1 MIYRMLAMN
10 IDGTLLHN
18 GRISKETKEAVE
30 YVQSKGIYVTL
41 ITGRTFPSAKRVAK
55 ALKIDNPLV
64 THQGAYIGTHLGK
77 PLYVNKIHEDIS
89 YEIVKFLEE
98 MDCQLRVVQDRMAV
112 MNRMKL
118 SGSLREKVLF
128 NRESSFIYSTQY
140 TDSLSEYLFEDPSSA
155 LKIEAKFNSEAE
167 RNDAVMAIKG
177 MYHEVDCIVTDHD
190 RIDIVKRGVSKLR
203 GLLYVCERAGISRD
217 QVVMV
222 GANQDDKDLLDCCG
236 LGIAMGNSS
245 PDVKSAADWITR
257 TNLQNGVAYAVKELF
272 RKQQPIDF
280 LKKMNVIKS

>member
-10 IDGTLLHN
+10 IDGTLLNN
-18 GRISKETKEAVE
+18 GRLNKDTKEAID

-55 ALKIDNPLV
+55 ALKIENPLV
-64 THQGAYIGTHLGK
+64 THQGAYIGTHIDK

-89 YEIVKFLEE
+89 YELVKFLEE
-98 MDCQLRVVQDRMAV
+98 LGCQMRVVQDKMAI
-112 MNRMKL
+112 MNRVKL

-128 NRESSFIYSTQY
+128 NRESSFIYSTHY

-155 LKIEAKFNSEAE
+155 LKIEAKFTSESE
-167 RNDAVMAIKG
+167 RNDAMKAIKG
-177 MYHEVDCIVTDHD
+177 MYHEVDCIVTDSD
-190 RIDIVKRGVSKLR
+190 RMDIVKRGVSKLR
-203 GLLYVCERAGISRD
+203 GLLYVCEREGITRD

-236 LGIAMGNSS
+236 LGIAMGNANQE
-245 PDVKSAADWITR
+245 VKNAADWITR
-257 TNLQNGVAYAVKELF
+257 TDKQNGVAYAVKELF
-272 RKQQPIDF
+272 RKQQPIEF

>member
-10 IDGTLLHN
+10 IDGTLLNN
-18 GRISKETKEAVE
+18 GRLSKETKEAID

-64 THQGAYIGTHLGK
+64 THQGAYIGTQIDK
-77 PLYVNKIHEDIS
+77 PLYVNKIQEDIS
-89 YEIVKFLEE
+89 YELVKFLEE
-98 MDCQLRVVQDRMAV
+98 FDCQLRVVQDKMAI
-112 MNRMKL
+112 MNRVKL

-128 NRESSFIYSTQY
+128 NRESSFIYSTHY
-140 TDSLSEYLFEDPSSA
+140 TDSLSEYLFEDPSAS
-155 LKIEAKFNSEAE
+155 LKIEVKFSSEAE
-167 RNDAVMAIKG
+167 RNDATLAIKG
-177 MYHEVDCIVTDHD
+177 MYHEVDCIITGSD
-190 RIDIVKRGVSKLR
+190 RIDIVKKGVSKLR
-203 GLLYVCERAGISRD
+203 GLLYVCERAGITRE

-236 LGIAMGNSS
+236 LGIAMGNAG
-245 PDVKSAADWITR
+245 PDVKAAADWVTR
-257 TNLQNGVAYAVKELF
+257 TEKQNGVAYAVKELF
-272 RKQQPIDF
+272 RKQHPIEF